1 MGSSEG
7 PPRGAWPSE
16 THPKPCLP
24 SCGAVCPSVYRSVR
38 PSSQLP
44 ATIWAEPLWPEQ
56 GPEWGM
62 AATGRLGASLCSSHC
77 RGIISRPQTAGV
89 TTVLLGS
96 VCGSGLQT
104 GHSGES
110 SSLRHLGPQISEA
123 SSLTCLAG
131 TRLPAW
137 ASARLWREGRRVSSL
152 GLGSSQ
158 YGGLRGWVSSR
169 EAQGWGRAY
178 AN

>member
-1 MGSSEG
+1 MGPGLRKHTQSRAFPPVVLSVRLSTGLSG
-7 PPRGAWPSE
+7 PP
-16 THPKPCLP
+16 L
-24 SCGAVCPSVYRSVR
+24 
-38 PSSQLP
+38 SQLP

-56 GPEWGM
+56 GPESGM

-110 SSLRHLGPQISEA
+110 SSLRHLGPRISEA

-178 AN
+178 AS